1 MLNVSTL
8 FLILFAFWM
17 IISTSADFIQPSFII
32 LGLLSS
38 MVITIIAY
46 RIRILNKERPFLF
59 LQISFYK
66 YLFGII
72 NQNFFKNFKTAFEF
86 IKKNPKIDPIVDF
99 ILLDKDNDS
108 EIALYTISL
117 GLVPGVLCFSIK
129 RKYIVVHLLDKDY
142 FSLLDMYDA
151 NKTVSS
157 VYDDSLI

>member
-8 FLILFAFWM
+8 FLILFTFWM
-17 IISTSADFIQPSFII
+17 IISASADFVYPSFII

-38 MVITIIAY
+38 IIVTIIAY
-46 RIRILNKERPFLF
+46 KIRILNKEHPFLF
-59 LQISFYK
+59 LQIGFYK
-66 YLFGII
+66 YLFGIT

-86 IKKNPKIDPIVDF
+86 IKKNPKIDPVVDF
-99 ILLDKDNDS
+99 ILLNKNNDS
-108 EIALYTISL
+108 EIALYTTSL

-142 FSLLDMYDA
+142 FSLLDMYNA
-151 NKTVSS
+151 NKAVSS